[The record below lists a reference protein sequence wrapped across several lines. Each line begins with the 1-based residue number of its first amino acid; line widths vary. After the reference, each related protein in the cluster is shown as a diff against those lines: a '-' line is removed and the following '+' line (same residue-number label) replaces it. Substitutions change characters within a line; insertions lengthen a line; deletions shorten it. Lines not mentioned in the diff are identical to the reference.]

1 MIQKKLTYKAEINP
15 QRKKINL
22 CLPKGIHGVRGREKL
37 GVWDKYIH
45 TTTNKI
51 DKQGPAI

>member
-1 MIQKKLTYKAEINP
+1 MIQKKLTYKAEINS